1 MPQNK
6 IFNYTKTI
14 DTFTGRFTSLIFTL
28 TSEMPHKSG
37 FVNIVGNPNVGKSTL
52 MNELVGERLS
62 IITPKAQTTRH
73 RILGIVSGEDYQ
85 IVFSDTP
92 GIIKPAYRLQEN
104 MMKSVRTAF
113 TDADLILYLTD
124 IKETPDKQ
132 LPFIKKL
139 QHVKVPVVI
148 AINKI
153 DLVSQPLVEKLMNEW
168 KETLK
173 AETIIPLSALHHF
186 NVTELFNEILRLM
199 PEGPEYF
206 PKDSLTDR
214 PEKFFVSEIIR
225 EKILKNYQQEI
236 PYSCQ
241 VEIESFKAG
250 TDLDKIRAIIY
261 VLRDSQKGII
271 IGHKGEA
278 LKKTGSQARI
288 DIEKF
293 LNKKVYLEL
302 QVKVAEDWR
311 NNERQLKNF
320 GY

>member
-1 MPQNK
+1 M
-6 IFNYTKTI
+6 
-14 DTFTGRFTSLIFTL
+14 S
-28 TSEMPHKSG
+28 HKSG
-37 FVNIVGNPNVGKSTL
+37 FVNIIGNPNVGKSTL
-52 MNELVGERLS
+52 MNELVGEKLS

-92 GIIKPAYRLQEN
+92 GIIKPAYRMQES
-104 MMKSVRTAF
+104 MMKTVRTAF

-124 IKETPDKQ
+124 VKEMPDAQ
-132 LPFIKKL
+132 LPYVKKI
-139 QHVKVPVVI
+139 QHCKVPVLL

-153 DLVSQPLVEKLMNEW
+153 DLVAQPEVEKLMNGW
-168 KETLK
+168 KEIVK
-173 AETIIPLSALHHF
+173 AETIIPMSALHHF
-186 NVTELFNEILRLM
+186 NVKELFNEILRLI

-214 PEKFFVSEIIR
+214 PERFFVSEIIR
-225 EKILKNYQQEI
+225 EKILRNYQQEI

-241 VEIESFKAG
+241 VEIESFKEGA
-250 TDLDKIRAIIY
+250 DLDKIRAIIF
-261 VLRDSQKGII
+261 VLRESQKGII

-278 LKKTGSQARI
+278 LKKTGTQARI

-293 LNKKVYLEL
+293 LGKKVFLEL
-302 QVKVAEDWR
+302 HVKVAEDWR
-311 NNERQLKNF
+311 NSEKKLKGF

>member
-1 MPQNK
+1 
-6 IFNYTKTI
+6 
-14 DTFTGRFTSLIFTL
+14 
-28 TSEMPHKSG
+28 MPHRSG
-37 FVNIVGNPNVGKSTL
+37 FVNIIGNPNVGKSTL

-124 IKETPDKQ
+124 VKEAPEKQ

-139 QHVKVPVVI
+139 QHIKVPVII

-153 DLVSQPLVEKLMNEW
+153 DMVSQPGVERLMKDW
-168 KETLK
+168 KETVM
-173 AETIIPLSALHHF
+173 AETIIPISALHHF

-225 EKILKNYQQEI
+225 EKILQNYQQEI

-241 VEIESFKAG
+241 VEIESFKEGA
-250 TDLDKIRAIIY
+250 DLDKIRAIIY

-278 LKKTGSQARI
+278 IKKTGSQARI